1 MWQAGNAPFILFM
14 DLDGFC
20 AHDGWKVDWAAKH
33 CSSGEGV
40 FLAKINTINNPN
52 FLEIENFWIYY
63 LHKQKAMS
71 IARELGISWYI
82 SWIDF
87 IQFNLS
93 QPEFFS
99 QCRLTLSKNF
109 LQFDILVH
117 FCRTMWQVLLYIAS
131 FCSFGPEN
139 KIFPI
144 HDILQKKIV
153 YIKLKKIIIL
163 FSIFFLFQM
172 AKTMAKIIIERV
184 FSVTGKQ
191 LCL

>member
-1 MWQAGNAPFILFM
+1 MFI
-14 DLDGFC
+14 GRR
-20 AHDGWKVDWAAKH
+20 
-33 CSSGEGV
+33 SISGK
-40 FLAKINTINNPN
+40 KINTINNPN

-131 FCSFGPEN
+131 FRSFGPEN

-172 AKTMAKIIIERV
+172 AKTMAKNIIERIFFRNRQTTLLV
-184 FSVTGKQ
+184 RFLNHLLVLLKTKVWMTAG
-191 LCL
+191 